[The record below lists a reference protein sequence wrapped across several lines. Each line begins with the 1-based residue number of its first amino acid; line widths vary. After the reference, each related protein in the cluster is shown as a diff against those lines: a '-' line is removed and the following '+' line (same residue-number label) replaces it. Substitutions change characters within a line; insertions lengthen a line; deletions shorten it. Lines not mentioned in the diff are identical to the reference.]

1 MRYLLSMLSR
11 VLFVLGKGGVGRST
25 VSTAL
30 GLALTQRGKK
40 VLIVEWTVAEPIAP
54 WFGLPPAGPSP
65 FPVAPGLS
73 VENYR
78 LDEALRAY
86 FTEHLNLDFF
96 YRHVVNGK
104 HLRRLTEAAPGLA
117 ELLFLGRLWWLTTLA
132 EEERGY
138 SFDHIIVDTPATGH
152 GASMLDLPSMLTSI
166 GASGMLGGEIER
178 VVKMMKDP
186 AWTSALVVSLPE
198 ELAMDETLELMPRAT
213 KALGHPP
220 LAALVNRSVAALGLG
235 SERPPWLGPLE
246 ARLSPAA
253 RDGLATVH
261 AELLARAQCEA
272 RLRAAL
278 VGTTRLGT
286 FSLPEQL
293 VEDGAYTP
301 REVAEALAPVLRG
314 HLESA

>member
-1 MRYLLSMLSR
+1 MLSR

-30 GLALTQRGKK
+30 GLALAAQNKK
-40 VLIVEWTVAEPIAP
+40 VLICEWTVAETIAP

-65 FPVAPGLS
+65 TPVTPGVS

-86 FTEHLNLDFF
+86 FTEHLKLDFF
-96 YRHVVNGK
+96 YQHVVNGK

-132 EEERGY
+132 EEERGF
-138 SFDHIIVDTPATGH
+138 SFDHLIVDAPATGH
-152 GASMLDLPSMLTSI
+152 GASMLDLPSMLVSI
-166 GASGMLGGEIER
+166 GAAGLLGGEIER
-178 VVKMMKDP
+178 VVKMMSDP

-198 ELAMDETLELMPRAT
+198 ELAMDETLELVPRAT
-213 KALGHPP
+213 RALGRPP
-220 LAALVNRSVAALGLG
+220 VAAFVNRSVAGLG
-235 SERPPWLGPLE
+235 IGPARPAWLTPLE

-253 RDGLATVH
+253 REGLATVH
-261 AELLARAQCEA
+261 AELSSRAQCES

-278 VGTTRLGT
+278 EGKTRLGT

-293 VEDGAYTP
+293 VERGSSTP
-301 REVAEALAPVLRG
+301 REVAASLAPVLRAQ
-314 HLESA
+314 LEGA